1 VISFV
6 IPAHNEELLLGRTLR
21 SIHAAAGAVGEP
33 YEIVVTDDASTD
45 GTAEVATEHG
55 ARVVSIARRQI
66 AASRNAG
73 GRAAQG
79 EELVFVDADTV
90 VNAEVVRAAVRALR
104 RGAVGGGCAVR
115 LDGPLPLYARLL
127 MPLVVRAFA
136 LARLA
141 GGCFLFCTRRAFDTV
156 GGFNE
161 GMFGAEE
168 VAMSR
173 ALGRQGRFVVLRESV
188 VTSGR
193 KLRAYSGWEVLAT
206 LTRLAARGPGA
217 VRRREGMEFWYG
229 PRREDPW
236 PDGR

>member
-21 SIHAAAGAVGEP
+21 SIHAAAGTVGEP
-33 YEIVVTDDASTD
+33 YEVIVTDDASTD
-45 GTAEVATEHG
+45 GTAAVAAEHG
-55 ARVVSIARRQI
+55 ARVVPIARRQI
-66 AASRNAG
+66 AAARNAG
-73 GRAAQG
+73 GRAARG
-79 EELVFVDADTV
+79 ERLVFVDADTV

-104 RGAVGGGCAVR
+104 RGAAGGGCAV
-115 LDGPLPLYARLL
+115 LFDGPLPMYARILA
-127 MPLVVRAFA
+127 PLFVGVC
-136 LARLA
+136 RLIRLS
-141 GGCFLFCTRRAFDTV
+141 GGCFLFCARRAFDAV

-168 VAMSR
+168 LAMGR
-173 ALGRQGRFVVLRESV
+173 ALGRQGRFVILRESV

-193 KLRAYSGWEVLAT
+193 KLRAYSGWEILAT
-206 LTRLAARGPGA
+206 FTRLAARGRGA
-217 VRRREGMEFWYG
+217 VRRREGMELWYG